1 MSLYINLQISGNH
14 SKIFHRS
21 CPLPW
26 LNQLSCERSKT
37 ESTVSRYHV
46 GHEEVG
52 KCARPRLNSKGQGDS
67 LGLLRSGSEPASLQA
82 LILGCERQFGKKYRH
97 HRE

>member
-26 LNQLSCERSKT
+26 LNQPSCERSKT
-37 ESTVSRYHV
+37 ESTASRYHV
-46 GHEEVG
+46 GREEVG
-52 KCARPRLNSKGQGDS
+52 KSARQRLNSKGQGDS
-67 LGLLRSGSEPASLQA
+67 LGFSFKKWIRACLASSTDPRV
-82 LILGCERQFGKKYRH
+82 CEAVW
-97 HRE
+97 E